1 MTLTILTISLQRLWN
16 NKQELVLA
24 LLLPMLFF
32 SIFAL
37 IFSRGV
43 GNAQAPI
50 SVAIVDDDQ
59 SELSRSVAR
68 SISQQTTIK
77 QATGGAASSA
87 EWPIEKL
94 ARALLSQTQTDL
106 VVHIPSGYAA
116 NLQQSLPLPIRILE
130 EGTNPVG
137 LQVVRAVLSQ
147 AVAVQLQ
154 QVSRSAAAAQFR
166 GPVPNSPAAANP
178 LVGNPLV
185 GSAPQSFMLASAITP
200 AAARNSVAVG
210 GGQAGNQATVQP
222 GDLPETSSIEL
233 ESQNV
238 FSTNKHNPKIAM
250 YAAGI
255 AVMFLLFS
263 ASGAGG
269 SLLEEREAGTL
280 ERLLASDLSLGQLLL
295 GKWLFITGLGLVQL
309 LAMFCWGQFA
319 FGVDLLG
326 HLPGF
331 FALAVPTAAAA
342 ASFALVLAAVCK
354 SRNQLNGISVIL
366 VLSMSAVGGSMIPRY
381 IMSES
386 MQRMGK
392 LTFNGWALDGFKKI
406 FWYDLPV
413 SAVSTEI
420 MVLSAIA
427 ICLGVVARLGAS
439 RWSATV

>member
-77 QATGGAASSA
+77 QATGGAASST

-178 LVGNPLV
+178 LVG
-185 GSAPQSFMLASAITP
+185 SAPQSFMLASAITP
-200 AAARNSVAVG
+200 TVARNSVAVS